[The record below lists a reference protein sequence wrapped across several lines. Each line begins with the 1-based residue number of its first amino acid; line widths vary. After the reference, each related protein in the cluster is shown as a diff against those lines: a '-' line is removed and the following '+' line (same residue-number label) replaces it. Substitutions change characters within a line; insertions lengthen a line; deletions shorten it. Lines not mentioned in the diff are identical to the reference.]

1 MIDIDPVNQ
10 IGWRDLFLKLGQEL
24 VKYAAI
30 IFDCDGTLVDSMPAH
45 YEAWVATLNRYGMDL
60 DEDEFYALGG
70 WPTYH
75 VADLVIRRS
84 GNKADPAALS
94 LEKESEFEQ
103 NLHRVERISP
113 VVAVAQEHFGRIP
126 LGVATGGTRVICE
139 GVLDST
145 GLKSLFGAIVTCDD
159 VVRHKPAPDIYLEA
173 ARRLNVNPL
182 ACLAYED
189 TDPGI
194 AAASSAGMQVID
206 VRTLFRPRR
215 VRS

>member
-1 MIDIDPVNQ
+1 
-10 IGWRDLFLKLGQEL
+10 
-24 VKYAAI
+24 
-30 IFDCDGTLVDSMPAH
+30 MPAH

-70 WPTYH
+70 WPTFH
-75 VADLVIRRS
+75 VADMVIRRAGHS
-84 GNKADPAALS
+84 ADAAALS
-94 LEKESEFEQ
+94 LEKEAEFEL
-103 NLHRVERISP
+103 NLHRVQRIAP
-113 VVAVAQEHFGRIP
+113 VVSVAQEHFGRIP

-159 VVRHKPAPDIYLEA
+159 VTRHKPAPDIYVEA
-173 ARRLNVNPL
+173 ARRLNVDPKN
-182 ACLAYED
+182 CLAYED

-194 AAASSAGMQVID
+194 AAATAAGMDVVD

-215 VRS
+215 VRQ

>member
-1 MIDIDPVNQ
+1 MD
-10 IGWRDLFLKLGQEL
+10 
-24 VKYAAI
+24 YTAI

-75 VADLVIRRS
+75 VADLVIRRA
-84 GNKADPAALS
+84 GEPIDPAALS
-94 LEKESEFEQ
+94 IEKELEFER
-103 NLHRVERISP
+103 NLHRVQRIDP
-113 VVAVAQEHFGRIP
+113 VVAVARDHYGRIP
-126 LGVATGGTRVICE
+126 LGVATGGTRAICE

-159 VVRHKPAPDIYLEA
+159 VARHKPAPDIYLEA
-173 ARRLNVNPL
+173 ARRLNVEPKS
-182 ACLAYED
+182 CLAYED

-194 AAASSAGMQVID
+194 AAATSAGMKVVD
-206 VRTLFRPRR
+206 VRSLFRPRR
-215 VRS
+215 VRG

>member
-1 MIDIDPVNQ
+1 VN
-10 IGWRDLFLKLGQEL
+10 
-24 VKYAAI
+24 YAAI

-45 YEAWVATLNRYGMDL
+45 YEAWVSTLNRYGMDL

-84 GNKADPAALS
+84 GGTVNPAALS
-94 LEKESEFEQ
+94 IEKEAAFEQ
-103 NLHRVERISP
+103 NLHRVERIDP

-145 GLKSLFGAIVTCDD
+145 GLKSMFGAIVTCDD
-159 VVRHKPAPDIYLEA
+159 VTRHKPAPDIYLEA
-173 ARRLNVNPL
+173 ARRLNVDPL

-194 AAASSAGMQVID
+194 AAARAAGMQVID
-206 VRTLFRPRR
+206 VRTIFRPRR
-215 VRS
+215 VRQSK